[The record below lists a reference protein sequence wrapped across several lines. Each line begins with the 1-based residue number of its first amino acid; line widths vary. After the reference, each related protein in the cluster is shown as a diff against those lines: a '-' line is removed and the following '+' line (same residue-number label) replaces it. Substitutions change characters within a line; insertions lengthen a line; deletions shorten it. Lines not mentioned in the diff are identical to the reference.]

1 MRDKIRFLSAALAAM
16 LAVSL
21 AAAGLGGCGKAE
33 EIKQNKKQQIELWYY
48 WDMAYQQKVLGDL
61 IYEFNHSQD
70 EIEVTTRYIPVS
82 YTHLDVYKRQVRLP
96 GFFQI
101 YRKRICA

>member
-21 AAAGLGGCGKAE
+21 AAAGIGGCGKE
-33 EIKQNKKQQIELWYY
+33 EKIKQNEEQQIELWYY

-61 IYEFNHSQD
+61 IDEFNHSQD
-70 EIEVTTRYIPVS
+70 DIEVTTRYIPDADFKTVS
-82 YTHLDVYKRQVRLP
+82 YTHLTLP
-96 GFFQI
+96 TI
-101 YRKRICA
+101 LLV

>member
-21 AAAGLGGCGKAE
+21 AAAGLGGCGKEE
-33 EIKQNKKQQIELWYY
+33 EIKQNKKQQLELWYY

-61 IYEFNHSQD
+61 ID
-70 EIEVTTRYIPVS
+70 
-82 YTHLDVYKRQVRLP
+82 
-96 GFFQI
+96 
-101 YRKRICA
+101 